1 MNFIF
6 LKFFKILIFLLV
18 FISQS
23 NAKDYE
29 LLDRII
35 VTAEK
40 SVVTQNE
47 LSRALKK
54 NNINKEQLTSVEFI
68 KIKKEILKSLVEKK
82 LIIQY
87 AEKLKI
93 EPSLQ
98 EIEMVFNNIA
108 LNNKISKEDLEEE
121 LFNNGINILE
131 FKEDLKYQ
139 LTVQKIKDREIM
151 PFVNVSEFEIEAWL
165 KNNSKDNK
173 LKYSLQHILI
183 KSNNTDTEKIIEKIY
198 SDTDKE
204 NFSELA
210 QLYSDG
216 PNANNGGSLGSLE
229 IEEMPEIFV
238 EEVKKLKIGELSKP
252 IKSPNGIHILKL
264 VNIEGSS
271 NKEKLNQREYKFQQ
285 ILLKKNAIK
294 TDVDLEKRLL
304 NIKNEIDSGLPFSA
318 AVKKYSEEQF
328 NNDENNLEW
337 VALNKLIPEFGE
349 QLIKFPEKKIIGPFK
364 TDLGWHLLKV
374 FELQDRDITED
385 TIKQTARIQIA
396 RKKTEIRYLDW
407 LDALV
412 KNSSVNYFEDV
423 L

>member
-1 MNFIF
+1 M
-6 LKFFKILIFLLV
+6 LV

-23 NAKDYE
+23 YAKDYE

-47 LSRALKK
+47 LSKALKK
-54 NNINKEQLTSVEFI
+54 NNINKEQLTNVEFK

-82 LIIQY
+82 LIMQY

-93 EPSLQ
+93 EPSSQ

-108 LNNKISKEDLEEE
+108 LNNEISIEDLEKD
-121 LFNNGINILE
+121 LLNNGINILE

-139 LTVQKIKDREIM
+139 LTVQKIKAREIM
-151 PFVNVSEFEIEAWL
+151 PFINVSEFEIDAWL
-165 KNNSKDNK
+165 KNNKDNK
-173 LKYSLQHILI
+173 LKYNLQHILI
-183 KSNNTDTEKIIEKIY
+183 KSKNTNTEKILEKIY
-198 SDTDKE
+198 SETDKE

-216 PNANNGGSLGSLE
+216 PNADNAGNLGSLE

-271 NKEKLNQREYKFQQ
+271 VEKKLTQREYKFQQ

-294 TDVDLEKRLL
+294 TDLDLEKRLL
-304 NIKNEIDSGLPFSA
+304 NIKNEIDSGLSFSA
-318 AVKKYSEEQF
+318 AVKQYSEEQF

-349 QLIKFPEKKIIGPFK
+349 ELNKFPEKKIIGPFK

-374 FELQDRDITED
+374 FDLQDRDITED
-385 TIKQTARIQIA
+385 TIKQSARIQIA
-396 RKKTEIRYLDW
+396 KKITEIRYLDW
-407 LDALV
+407 LDALI

>member
-6 LKFFKILIFLLV
+6 SKFFKIFVFILV

-23 NAKDYE
+23 YAKDYE
-29 LLDRII
+29 LMDRII

-47 LSRALKK
+47 LSKALKK
-54 NNINKEQLTSVEFI
+54 NNINKEQLTSAEFI
-68 KIKKEILKSLVEKK
+68 KIKKEILKSLIEKK

-87 AEKLKI
+87 SEKLKI
-93 EPSLQ
+93 EPSSQ
-98 EIEMVFNNIA
+98 EVEMIFNNIA
-108 LNNKISKEDLEEE
+108 LNNKISKEDLEKE
-121 LFNNGINILE
+121 LLNNEINVQE

-151 PFVNVSEFEIEAWL
+151 PFVNVSEFEIDAWL
-165 KNNSKDNK
+165 KSKDNK
-173 LKYSLQHILI
+173 LKYNLQHILI
-183 KSNNTDTEKIIEKIY
+183 KSEKTNTEKILEKIY
-198 SDTDKE
+198 SEPEKE

-216 PNANNGGSLGSLE
+216 PNADKGGSLGSLE
-229 IEEMPEIFV
+229 IEEMPEIFI

-271 NKEKLNQREYKFQQ
+271 YEKKLTQREYKFQQ
-285 ILLKKNAIK
+285 ILLKKNTIK
-294 TDVDLEKRLL
+294 TDLDIEKRLL
-304 NIKNEIDSGLPFSA
+304 NIKNQIDNGLPFSE
-318 AVKKYSEEQF
+318 AVKQYSEEQF

-349 QLIKFPEKKIIGPFK
+349 HLNKFPEKKIIGPFK

-374 FELQDRDITED
+374 FDLQDRDITKD
-385 TIKQTARIQIA
+385 AIKQNARIQIA

-412 KNSSVNYFEDV
+412 KNSNVNYFEVV